1 MFLKKNNEGS
11 IIQLSK
17 CIEECDAIIIGA
29 GSGLSTAAGLTYAGE
44 RFEKYFSDKKLTYE
58 EVIDRDLRI
67 IQNSMQEKII
77 NEGIRAKIIEKDNNP
92 NWPHKSL
99 EEVPMDDI
107 KKLLD
112 LEKTYKE
119 NID

>member
-44 RFEKYFSDKKLTYE
+44 RFEKYFSDF
-58 EVIDRDLRI
+58 
-67 IQNSMQEKII
+67 
-77 NEGIRAKIIEKDNNP
+77 
-92 NWPHKSL
+92 
-99 EEVPMDDI
+99 I
-107 KKLLD
+107 KKF
-112 LEKTYKE
+112 EFFCYHSGFFKIYSMSRKTRRTTRK
-119 NID
+119 

>member
-44 RFEKYFSDKKLTYE
+44 RFEKYFSDF
-58 EVIDRDLRI
+58 
-67 IQNSMQEKII
+67 
-77 NEGIRAKIIEKDNNP
+77 
-92 NWPHKSL
+92 
-99 EEVPMDDI
+99 I
-107 KKLLD
+107 KKYHDPLHNGYD
-112 LEKTYKE
+112 LCY
-119 NID
+119 NIGWRISAKGERTR

>member
-44 RFEKYFSDKKLTYE
+44 RFE
-58 EVIDRDLRI
+58 
-67 IQNSMQEKII
+67 
-77 NEGIRAKIIEKDNNP
+77 
-92 NWPHKSL
+92 
-99 EEVPMDDI
+99 
-107 KKLLD
+107 
-112 LEKTYKE
+112 
-119 NID
+119 NIFLIL

>member
-44 RFEKYFSDKKLTYE
+44 RFEKYFSDF
-58 EVIDRDLRI
+58 
-67 IQNSMQEKII
+67 
-77 NEGIRAKIIEKDNNP
+77 
-92 NWPHKSL
+92 
-99 EEVPMDDI
+99 I
-107 KKLLD
+107 KKFECFCYHSGFFTIYSMSRKFPFETQNEED
-112 LEKTYKE
+112 
-119 NID
+119 NP

>member
-44 RFEKYFSDKKLTYE
+44 RFEKYFSDF
-58 EVIDRDLRI
+58 
-67 IQNSMQEKII
+67 
-77 NEGIRAKIIEKDNNP
+77 
-92 NWPHKSL
+92 
-99 EEVPMDDI
+99 I
-107 KKLLD
+107 KKF
-112 LEKTYKE
+112 EFFCYHSGFFTIYSMSRKTRRTTRK
-119 NID
+119 

>member
-44 RFEKYFSDKKLTYE
+44 ISFKRYVFSWFLF
-58 EVIDRDLRI
+58 L
-67 IQNSMQEKII
+67 
-77 NEGIRAKIIEKDNNP
+77 
-92 NWPHKSL
+92 
-99 EEVPMDDI
+99 
-107 KKLLD
+107 
-112 LEKTYKE
+112 
-119 NID
+119 

>member
-44 RFEKYFSDKKLTYE
+44 RLIERVHYLGSN
-58 EVIDRDLRI
+58 DLR
-67 IQNSMQEKII
+67 
-77 NEGIRAKIIEKDNNP
+77 
-92 NWPHKSL
+92 
-99 EEVPMDDI
+99 
-107 KKLLD
+107 
-112 LEKTYKE
+112 
-119 NID
+119 